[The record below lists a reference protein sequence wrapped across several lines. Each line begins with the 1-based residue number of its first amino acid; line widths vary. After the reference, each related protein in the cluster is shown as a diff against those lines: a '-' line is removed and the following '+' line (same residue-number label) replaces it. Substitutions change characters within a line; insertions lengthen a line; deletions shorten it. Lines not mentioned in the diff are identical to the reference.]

1 MHRRF
6 SKIARP
12 LIYLAFTLLAVACVA
27 STLKYDY
34 KNLQAGEAKSA
45 RMVLKMHTGDLNVQG
60 GAQDLLNAKFASN
73 VPGWMPEVSYTIE
86 NGVGLLS
93 LQQPENPR
101 YVLGKIQYQWDL
113 KLKKDLPI
121 DLQARL
127 TNGNLDLQ
135 LGEMDLTRLDAS
147 TSSGNITL
155 NLPGNYD
162 LSDFTIDTTS
172 GDVKASLPGS
182 YTLPALNLLASNG
195 KIDAA
200 LTGKFNLP
208 ILNLQTVNG
217 DVQADLTGRWLT
229 NMRVNVSSESGGIF
243 LKLPTNVGVSA
254 TASTNSGQINAPG
267 WTYQDGSYVND
278 AYGKS
283 AVTIQISAAVV
294 NGDITLELAQ

>member
-1 MHRRF
+1 MHKESLR
-6 SKIARP
+6 KARWLVYLVFV
-12 LIYLAFTLLAVACVA
+12 LIVAACVA
-27 STLKYDY
+27 GTVKYDY
-34 KNLQAGEAKSA
+34 KNLQAGEAKSV
-45 RMVLKMHTGDLNVQG
+45 RVDLKMHTGDLNVQG

-73 VPGWMPEVSYTIE
+73 VPGWMPTVSYSVD

-93 LQQPENPR
+93 IQQPDSPK
-101 YVLGKIQYQWDL
+101 YVLGETQDQWDL

-121 DLQARL
+121 DLQARVAS
-127 TNGNLDLQ
+127 GNMDLQ

-147 TSSGNITL
+147 SSNGNLTL
-155 NLPGNYD
+155 NLPGTYD

-172 GDVKASLPGS
+172 GDIKASLPGS

-217 DVQADLTGRWLT
+217 DIQADLSGKWLSD
-229 NMRVNVSSESGGIF
+229 MRVDVSSESGSIV
-243 LKLPTNVGVSA
+243 LTLPADVGVSA
-254 TASTNSGQINAPG
+254 EVSTNSGQINAPG
-267 WTYQDGSYVND
+267 WIYQDGSYVNA

-283 AVTIQISAAVV
+283 AVTVKISAAVV
-294 NGDITLELAQ
+294 NGDITLEIAQ